1 MQEKQGQGGPGSQ
14 DQTGKQGGQGGQ
26 SGTGSQDQTGKQGGQ
41 GGSQQG
47 GQGTPSSGQTP
58 DR

>member
-41 GGSQQG
+41 G
-47 GQGTPSSGQTP
+47 TPSSGQTP